1 MTIHLSNSL
10 FRRLLSSAVLVA
22 ALLPGMGALAAD
34 LHLRVEAVNHTAA
47 VRRIALSPDETLL
60 ATAGDDKTA
69 RIWQVADRRLLA
81 TLRVPIGEGDVGR
94 LYGAAF
100 SPDGKAVAVAGTQGD
115 SRSPHRIDVFDAG
128 NGAHLRTL
136 ALDAGNVVRLLWT
149 RNGRDLA
156 ACLAG
161 GNGIRIQPAS
171 GGPAFSDSFAQ
182 PCFGLA
188 ELPDGSLLASGFDG
202 KIRHYRPDGASWT
215 RVRQIDTEIAD
226 PQSLAVS
233 PDGRHFAVGY
243 RSRLPS
249 REVAI
254 DVFDTVKGTL
264 ARRFAFSD
272 LRGGS
277 LGSVAWSRDGRTL
290 AASGRASDSD
300 GYRLRMILKRI
311 TWPQGSVSTDF
322 VATDTIQDMV
332 PLAQDRFVVASSNGS
347 WAVVPASG
355 AVAPLGASVIDLRGP
370 DNLKVGDDP
379 GVVSFGSAAWSGA
392 TQFSV
397 RARELQSGEAS
408 GLAAPKRFS
417 FGLSI
422 ERWENEYQP
431 SIAGRPVPM
440 APLELSRAVALLPDD
455 GGLVLGTSRTLR
467 RLDRQ
472 GQQRWSVRTGSEVSS
487 VNVSRDGRVVI
498 GAQMDGTIG
507 WWRADDGKPLLTLF
521 VTIDGKWVLWT
532 PDGYYDAAAG
542 AESLIGWHVNRADGK
557 GVDFFSIGKFR
568 DKYHRPDVID
578 RVLELRDPQL
588 ALVQADQQ
596 RRAQPDAGP
605 PPDDSPPV
613 VAAPVADPQVQML
626 PPVVSVITQRMLRSS
641 ERTMRI
647 EFSLRAGQQPVD
659 TMVVRVDGRP
669 VELASIAMPAQQDGE
684 AIGRLQVTMPE
695 RSAEV
700 TVMGQ
705 AGSVYSEPVYLS
717 WNWRPPAPPAPAPA
731 APSAAPRVT
740 TPAAPVAAAP
750 VAAAPAVAATAV
762 PAPGV
767 AAPVAAAPVAAA
779 APPAGPV
786 AVAPPVAATV
796 PPAISAPVASAP
808 PAAAPATPSSPGQSP
823 PASSP
828 GRAIASASPLG
839 SSGVSIQALQD
850 SLMPQSSLPL
860 GISLPAPLPTPPAGP
875 PAAAAAAGPPTP
887 PVFLKSRLFIVAVGV
902 STYARREYSLELAA
916 KDATDFSNLMD
927 AQVGR
932 MYSSVEKRLL
942 TNEAATR
949 ASVLAALEW
958 LRQSTGPDDTGMLFI
973 AGHGLN
979 DSSGKYFFLP
989 HDVDLKRL
997 ARSAIGEAELRKALA
1012 GLRGKAMMFV
1022 DTCHSGNVLGS
1033 GISVNNEVGR
1043 LANTLA
1049 AAENGVIVFS
1059 ASTGK
1064 QESIESKSWGNGAF
1078 TKALIAGLTGGA
1090 DFRKDGVVTHQ
1101 GLSYFLGQEV
1111 KTLTKGRQTPVTAVP
1126 MGMVDFPLVAFAAR

>member
-10 FRRLLSSAVLVA
+10 FRRLLSSAMLVA
-22 ALLPGMGALAAD
+22 VLLPGMGALAAD

-115 SRSPHRIDVFDAG
+115 ARSPHRIDVFDAG

-161 GNGIRIQPAS
+161 GNGIRIQPAT

-202 KIRHYRPDGASWT
+202 KIRHYRPEGTSWT
-215 RVRQIDTEIAD
+215 RVRQIDTEISD

-243 RSRLPS
+243 RSRLGN

-254 DVFDTVKGTL
+254 DVFDTAKGTL

-311 TWPQGSVSTDF
+311 SWPQGSVSTDF

-332 PLAQDRFVVASSNGS
+332 PLGQDRFVVASSNGS

-397 RARELQSGEAS
+397 RARELQSGEGS
-408 GLAAPKRFS
+408 GLAGPKRFS

-422 ERWENEYQP
+422 DRWENEYQP

-472 GQQRWSVRTGSEVSS
+472 GQQRWSVRTGAEVSS

-507 WWRADDGKPLLTLF
+507 WWRADDGKLLLTLF

-542 AESLIGWHVNRADGK
+542 AEALIGWHVNRADGK

-588 ALVQADQQ
+588 ALAQADQQ

-613 VAAPVADPQVQML
+613 AVAPVADPQAQLL

-641 ERTMRI
+641 ERTMRV

-659 TMVVRVDGRP
+659 TMIVRVDGRP
-669 VELASIAMPAQQDGE
+669 VELASIAMPARQDGE
-684 AIGRLQVTMPE
+684 AVGRLQVTMPE

-717 WNWRPPAPPAPAPA
+717 WNWRPPVPATPAAIPPAAAPVAPAPVAPAPVAPAPVAPAPAPA
-731 APSAAPRVT
+731 APIIAPAPPVQPA
-740 TPAAPVAAAP
+740 PAAPP
-750 VAAAPAVAATAV
+750 SP
-762 PAPGV
+762 
-767 AAPVAAAPVAAA
+767 
-779 APPAGPV
+779 
-786 AVAPPVAATV
+786 ATV
-796 PPAISAPVASAP
+796 PAASAPVASAP
-808 PAAAPATPSSPGQSP
+808 PVASPGTQSTTPAGPVQSP
-823 PASSP
+823 PATTP
-828 GRAIASASPLG
+828 GRAIASASPIG
-839 SSGVSIQALQD
+839 SSGASIQALQN
-850 SLMPQSSLPL
+850 SLMPQSSVPL

-875 PAAAAAAGPPTP
+875 PTAVAGTPTP